1 MNAFA
6 IRTGL
11 AGVILTMGVGAWPAA
26 GWSYTFEQ
34 QQACMGDAFR
44 LCSYEIP
51 DVSRVTACMVRRQTE
66 LSPGCRIYFGQ
77 QESAAKPRLHRL
89 RQHTASDG

>member
-11 AGVILTMGVGAWPAA
+11 AGAILTIGVGAWPVT
-26 GWSYTFEQ
+26 GWSYTMDQ

-66 LSPGCRIYFGQ
+66 LSPGCRVYFRQ
-77 QESAAKPRLHRL
+77 EESAAKPRLHRI
-89 RQHTASDG
+89 RQHTASDW